1 MNVASDENRDNS
13 RPAAP
18 TAPQRPIAVLTGPTG
33 AGKSEFALR
42 LVREWAHQCQ
52 VEIVSVDS
60 AQVYRGLDIGS
71 AKPDADT
78 LAQVPHHL
86 LDLVD
91 AAESYS
97 AGQFV
102 RDAASAIGDIESR
115 GNVPLL
121 VGGTMLYLRA
131 LIGGIAVLPGA
142 SEVIRARIEAEAG
155 RLGWPALHARL
166 ATVDAAASAR
176 IHPNDAQRIQRALE
190 VHEISGRPI
199 SELQTATR
207 SPLERRFLVAALIPA
222 DRTRLHDALASR
234 YEQMMTAGFLD
245 EVRRLYGRGDLTE
258 THPAIRAV
266 GYRQLWAHLAGAYP
280 LATAGE
286 RVVAATRQLAKRQMT
301 WLRSMP
307 NIQVFDPHDAQ
318 SFVGVRESLRDAF
331 LPPLGALPA

>member
-1 MNVASDENRDNS
+1 M
-13 RPAAP
+13 
-18 TAPQRPIAVLTGPTG
+18 TRPIAVLTGPTG
-33 AGKSEFALR
+33 TGKSEFALR
-42 LVREWAHQCQ
+42 LAREFPL
-52 VEIVSVDS
+52 EIVSVDS

-71 AKPDADT
+71 AKPDAAARDS
-78 LAQVPHHL
+78 VPHHL

-91 AAESYS
+91 PAQSYS

-102 RDAASAIGDIESR
+102 RDAACAIEDIEAR
-115 GNVPLL
+115 GKAPLL

-131 LIGGIAVLPGA
+131 LIGGIASLPGA
-142 SEVIRARIEAEAG
+142 SEVIRARIEAEAE

-166 ATVDAAASAR
+166 ATVDAAAAAR

-190 VHEISGRPI
+190 VQEIAGRPI
-199 SELQTATR
+199 SELQTGTK
-207 SPLERRFLVAALIPA
+207 SPLQREFLVAALIPG
-222 DRTRLHDALASR
+222 DRPRLHESLASR
-234 YEQMMTAGFLD
+234 YEQMMAAGLLD
-245 EVRRLYGRGDLTE
+245 EVRRLHGRGDLTD

-280 LATAGE
+280 LDTAGE

-307 NIQVFDPHDAQ
+307 NIKAFDPYDAQ